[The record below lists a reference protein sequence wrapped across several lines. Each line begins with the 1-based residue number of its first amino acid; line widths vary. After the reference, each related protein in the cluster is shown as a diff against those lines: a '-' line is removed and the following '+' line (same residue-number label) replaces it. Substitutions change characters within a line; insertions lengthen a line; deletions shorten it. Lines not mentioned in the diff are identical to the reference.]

1 MLKRSLALAVLVC
14 LVAPGAPA
22 QKKKKPKGADYEYE
36 KAMLSMKYGLEEESL
51 KYLKQALT
59 MDPRHAP
66 SYKLLGVIQFR
77 KKDFAEAAAAFEK
90 YLELKP
96 DDSEAR
102 ANLGYV
108 DEALGQADK
117 AEAEYKKAVALDGNA
132 NACFGLAKLYLA
144 QKRLP
149 EALEYA
155 RQRVAKDDNSA
166 AAYNML
172 GVILNQMGKYAEAVT
187 SLENALRLTPDDV
200 NLSVNL
206 GVAYIN
212 SKEFAK
218 ARELYE
224 RILPRIEDPAL
235 KEKIEGYLKL
245 IKERSEEAGQEPKK
259 QFGRPA

>member
-1 MLKRSLALAVLVC
+1 MFKRALALAVLVC
-14 LVAPGAPA
+14 LVVPGAVA
-22 QKKKKPKGADYEYE
+22 QKKKKAKGADYEYE

-51 KYLKQALT
+51 KYLKQAIT

-66 SYKLLGVIQFR
+66 SYKLLGVVQFR
-77 KKDFAEAAAAFEK
+77 KNNFADAAAAFEK

-108 DEALGQADK
+108 DEALGQPDK
-117 AEAEYKKAVALDGNA
+117 AESEYKKAIALDGNA
-132 NACFGLAKLYLA
+132 NACFALAKLYLT
-144 QKRLP
+144 QKKLS

-155 RQRVAKDDNSA
+155 RLRVAKNDGSA

-172 GVILNQMGKYAEAVT
+172 GVILNQMGNYAEAVT
-187 SLENALRLTPDDV
+187 SLEKALRLTPADI

-212 SKEFAK
+212 SKDFAK
-218 ARELYE
+218 ARDLYE
-224 RILPRIEDPAL
+224 GLLPRVEDPAL
-235 KEKIEGYLKL
+235 REKIEGYLKL
-245 IKERSEEAGQEPKK
+245 IKERAEDSAQEPKK
-259 QFGRPA
+259 

>member
-1 MLKRSLALAVLVC
+1 MLKRTLALAVLVC
-14 LVAPGAPA
+14 LVAPGAPS
-22 QKKKKPKGADYEYE
+22 QKKKKAKGADYEYE

-51 KYLKQALT
+51 KYLKQAIT

-77 KKDFAEAAAAFEK
+77 KKDFAEAAVTFEK

-108 DEALGQADK
+108 D
-117 AEAEYKKAVALDGNA
+117 KKAVALDGNA

-155 RQRVAKDDNSA
+155 RRRVAKDDNSA
-166 AAYNML
+166 AAYNIL
-172 GVILNQMGKYAEAVT
+172 GVILNQMEKYPEAVT
-187 SLENALRLTPDDV
+187 SLENALRLTPDDI